1 MFNYL
6 YKLMHGES
14 SLEKTMREARD
25 KIAETEKLTDKQIM
39 SDIKHSRYMLELE
52 QKSLGPSVQ
61 FDKINEEFK
70 NVIETRLERLNN
82 AKTFIANANKKL
94 EELGV
99 LGCFKS
105 YKKGKFYYQIA
116 FMGGHFND
124 PIQRQCLRGRMSDE
138 DDIKI
143 FKDFYEPIANYDK
156 YIPQMQPF
164 IKKRLQDIIGFSEF
178 LPDFYCHCLE
188 SLQEK

>member
-94 EELGV
+94 EELGKNMFMQQEQNQTHMASAAYEKLLV
-99 LGCFKS
+99 NAKVHQAQTPFTNMDDYNANAAKLTDPAWKS
-105 YKKGKFYYQIA
+105 V
-116 FMGGHFND
+116 M
-124 PIQRQCLRGRMSDE
+124 PV
-138 DDIKI
+138 
-143 FKDFYEPIANYDK
+143 P
-156 YIPQMQPF
+156 
-164 IKKRLQDIIGFSEF
+164 
-178 LPDFYCHCLE
+178 LPTPE
-188 SLQEK
+188 

>member
-124 PIQRQCLRGRMSDE
+124 PIQRQCLRGRMSG
-138 DDIKI
+138 
-143 FKDFYEPIANYDK
+143 N
-156 YIPQMQPF
+156 
-164 IKKRLQDIIGFSEF
+164 RLSTKV
-178 LPDFYCHCLE
+178 E
-188 SLQEK
+188 SFFTPNQKGGDLC